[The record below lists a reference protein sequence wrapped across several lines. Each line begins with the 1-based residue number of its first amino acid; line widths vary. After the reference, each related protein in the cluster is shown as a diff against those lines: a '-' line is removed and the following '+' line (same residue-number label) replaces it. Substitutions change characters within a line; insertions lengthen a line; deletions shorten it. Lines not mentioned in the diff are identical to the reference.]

1 MDYSR
6 KFTRSPACDDMIF
19 WGRKFKAAW
28 WSVWLTVIGV
38 ILFVSL
44 GQWQLERAAY
54 KDSIKQK
61 FEQRLKQEYQV
72 FNAGDSLDDLE
83 FRKLIL
89 EGQFDN
95 AHSFLVDNQIHQ
107 GKAGYHV
114 LTPVQLANS
123 DRIILVNRGWV
134 QWGPSR
140 ERLPDIPQPLGSGR
154 VAGIAKVPD
163 EQGFRLGK
171 VELGDNWP
179 QVIPFIDIAAL
190 QRQFSDQLLPLIL
203 WLAPDQQGHYIRVW
217 APVWADPEKS
227 RAYATQWFSF
237 ALISCVL
244 FIGLNLRKVE

>member
-1 MDYSR
+1 
-6 KFTRSPACDDMIF
+6 MIF

-28 WSVWLTVIGV
+28 WSVVLTATGV
-38 ILFVSL
+38 ILFISL

-61 FEQRLKQEYQV
+61 FTQRLGQEYQV
-72 FNAGDSLDDLE
+72 FKAGDSLDDLE

-89 EGQFDN
+89 EGQYDN
-95 AHSFLVDNQIHQ
+95 AHSFLVDNQLHQ

-114 LTPVQLANS
+114 LTPMQLANS

-134 QWGPSR
+134 EWGPSR
-140 ERLPDIPQPLGSGR
+140 EHVPKILQPLEPRS
-154 VAGIAKVPD
+154 VAGIARVPD
-163 EQGFRLGK
+163 EQGFRLGQ
-171 VELGDNWP
+171 VELGENWP

-190 QRQFSDQLLPLIL
+190 QQQFSDRLLPLIL
-203 WLAPDQQGHYIRVW
+203 WLAPDQQGHYIRAW
-217 APVWADPEKS
+217 NPVWANPEKS

-244 FIGLNLRKVE
+244 FIVLNLRKVE